1 MGRVDSIDP
10 SERDDTLKQLDELIE
25 RWNQYRKKKIPLF
38 YRKNPYKYAKKEENV
53 WHLLKTDEHDENQL
67 IKTPNSLRDAEQEQ
81 KLWYMKDQDEE
92 DES

>member
-1 MGRVDSIDP
+1 MCEHGKTCNNNGISI
-10 SERDDTLKQLDELIE
+10 ICV
-25 RWNQYRKKKIPLF
+25 N
-38 YRKNPYKYAKKEENV
+38 EN
-53 WHLLKTDEHDENQL
+53 DEHDENQL